1 MSARRRFL
9 PPPAPGMGRC
19 TRGDGGTSG
28 SQVPHNGLRDNRRM
42 IRTIALSS
50 ALLVALGGAAQA
62 QTDPQTAAAPV
73 APAANNA
80 RPWAERSATYALR
93 GAYQAIAEA
102 QALGASAYLDAAK
115 THYRGAVARYARHD
129 AGAASEAMAAAA
141 LARASMAEHPAPAPR
156 DIPAPPAI
164 TAMAEPERR
173 PGGPAERMGP
183 PGAPGRERGPGGW
196 GHGGP
201 GGGRFDPAE
210 LATFAQ
216 LVNTA
221 EAKEL
226 AQKALDADLARTRAA
241 FGGNVDEAM
250 RQGRLANDLAGAVRS
265 LALADH
271 PPVRGAGPRVG
282 RMHRGSAGIVGG
294 ADS

>member
-1 MSARRRFL
+1 VR
-9 PPPAPGMGRC
+9 
-19 TRGDGGTSG
+19 
-28 SQVPHNGLRDNRRM
+28 HNGVRDNRRM

-50 ALLVALGGAAQA
+50 ALLVALGGAAHA
-62 QTDPQTAAAPV
+62 QTAPLTAAAP
-73 APAANNA
+73 AGPAATGGN
-80 RPWAERSATYALR
+80 PWAERAATYALR
-93 GAYQAIAEA
+93 GAYRSIAEA

-115 THYRGAVARYARHD
+115 THYRGALARYARHD
-129 AGAASEAMAAAA
+129 AGAASEAMAAAQ

-156 DIPAPPAI
+156 DIPAPPALA
-164 TAMAEPERR
+164 AMAEPEHRAGGSAQR
-173 PGGPAERMGP
+173 PGP
-183 PGAPGRERGPGGW
+183 PGMGARGRGRGGMDR
-196 GHGGP
+196 GGP

-216 LVNTA
+216 LANTA

-226 AQKALDADLARTRAA
+226 AQKALDADVARTRAA

-250 RQGRLANDLAGAVRS
+250 RQGRLASDLAGAVRS

-271 PPVRGAGPRVG
+271 PPVRAGGTHAG
-282 RMHRGSAGIVGG
+282 RMHRGPAGIVGG